1 MFGILIN
8 ILIAVANQFLLHE
21 HKILYFIEFQKKICI
36 Y

>member
-8 ILIAVANQFLLHE
+8 IIIAVANPFLLDE
-21 HKILYFIEFQKKICI
+21 HKILYFIMFQKEICI